1 MESAGIIIMG
11 DKKEAVAAKDAGNA
25 AFKKG
30 DYEAALVSY
39 ETAIKL
45 EPDNAVYI
53 ANKAMVHLKMKNWEQ
68 AETDCNQAV
77 ELDAKYAKVK
87 LIFISDHS

>member
-1 MESAGIIIMG
+1 MDSAGIIIMG
-11 DKKEAVAAKDAGNA
+11 DKEEAVAAKDAGNA

-30 DYEAALVSY
+30 DYEVALVSY
-39 ETAIKL
+39 DTAIKL
-45 EPDNAVYI
+45 ESDNAVYI

-77 ELDAKYAKVK
+77 ELDAKYAKVQ

>member
-1 MESAGIIIMG
+1 MDSAGIIIMG
-11 DKKEAVAAKDAGNA
+11 DKEEAVAAKDAGNA

-45 EPDNAVYI
+45 
-53 ANKAMVHLKMKNWEQ
+53 
-68 AETDCNQAV
+68 
-77 ELDAKYAKVK
+77 
-87 LIFISDHS
+87 